1 MKKIFTTLSIAFF
14 VASQISAQNQSRHAI
29 LTNYVSSQSIKSLP
43 TVIEETASTETPKRK
58 CGNTTVDAKYEE
70 AFQEMILKHQQFANG
85 KKASVV
91 YNIPIIFHVIHTGQA
106 VGTGYNLSLTQIN
119 SQITRLNA
127 DYRKLN
133 SDFST
138 YVTQS
143 GLSSLAADCEITFC
157 AAKVSPTGAVL
168 AEPGVD
174 RILVSSKGWTN
185 PPYTALS
192 SYLQNTVKAS
202 SSWDPTKYFNVWV
215 TDMGTGPGAVLG
227 YAQFPTIP
235 SNTLSPVSDMYGQGG
250 AANTDGVVVNYL
262 NLGVS
267 GSANA
272 PYNLGRTLTHESGH
286 WLGLLHIWGD
296 DGTACTGSD
305 YTTDT
310 PNQGSENYTC
320 PTINGAVVTDG
331 CTAASPGVNY
341 QNYMDYSD
349 DKCMVMFTAGQKAR
363 IQSVMANCVRR
374 ASLNTSTVCTVPN
387 GVDEQVSNIEMT
399 IFPNPTNGE
408 LNVTVDLLNAQDF
421 TISVINTLGQTV
433 KEVKQ
438 TQSNGGTVKIDL
450 SSNSAG
456 VYFVSLK
463 SKTLSKTKRII
474 IQ

>member
-1 MKKIFTTLSIAFF
+1 MKKIFTTLSITFIA
-14 VASQISAQNQSRHAI
+14 ASQLSSQSQFRRGT
-29 LTNYVSSQSIKSLP
+29 LTNYVSLQTIKTLP
-43 TVIEETASTETPKRK
+43 TVIEKTTTTETPKRK

-70 AFQEMILKHQQFANG
+70 AFQKMILKHQQFTNG
-85 KKASVV
+85 KKASIV

-106 VGTGYNLSLTQIN
+106 IGTGYNLSLTQIN

-143 GLSSLAADCEITFC
+143 GLSSVAADCEITFC

-174 RILVSSKGWTN
+174 RILASSKGWTS
-185 PPYTALS
+185 PPYTASS
-192 SYLQNTVKAS
+192 SYLENTVKAG

-215 TDMGTGPGAVLG
+215 TEMGGGILG
-227 YAQFPTIP
+227 YAQFPTVP
-235 SNTLSPVSDMYGQGG
+235 SGTTPITDMVGQGG
-250 AANTDGVVVNYL
+250 AANTDGVVINYS

-272 PYNLGRTLTHESGH
+272 PYNMGRTLTHESGH
-286 WLGLLHIWGD
+286 WLGLWHIWGD
-296 DGTACTGSD
+296 DFGSCSGSD

-310 PNQGSENYTC
+310 PNQDSENYTC
-320 PTINGAVVTDG
+320 PTTNGAVVTDG
-331 CTAASPGVNY
+331 CTASSPGVNY

-363 IQSVMANCVRR
+363 IQAVMANCVRR

-387 GVDEQVSNIEMT
+387 GIDEQVSNIEMT

-408 LNVTVDLLNAQDF
+408 LNITIDLLNTQDF

-456 VYFVSLK
+456 VYFVTLK

-474 IQ
+474 LQ

>member
-1 MKKIFTTLSIAFF
+1 MKKIFTTLSVAFF
-14 VASQISAQNQSRHAI
+14 VVSQISAQNQSRHAI
-29 LTNYVSSQSIKSLP
+29 LTNYVSSQAIKSLP
-43 TVIEETASTETPKRK
+43 IVIDESAKTETPKRK
-58 CGNTTVDAKYEE
+58 CATPILDDGYENWVQAE
-70 AFQEMILKHQQFANG
+70 IKKQEQFANG
-85 KKASVV
+85 KKALVI
-91 YNIPIIFHVIHTGQA
+91 YTIPIIFHIIHTGQT
-106 VGTGYNLSLTQIN
+106 VGTGYNLSLAQIN

-138 YVTQS
+138 YVTQT
-143 GLSSLAADCEITFC
+143 GLSSVAADCEITFC
-157 AAKVSPTGAVL
+157 AAKVSPTGSVL

-174 RILVSSKGWTN
+174 RILASSKGWTS
-185 PPYTALS
+185 PPYTAS
-192 SYLQNTVKAS
+192 SAYLENTIKVG

-215 TDMGTGPGAVLG
+215 TEMGGGILG
-227 YAQFPTIP
+227 YAQFPTVPNGTAPI
-235 SNTLSPVSDMYGQGG
+235 TDMVGMGG
-250 AANTDGVVVNYL
+250 AAATDGVVVNYL
-262 NLGVS
+262 NLGAS
-267 GSANA
+267 GAANA

-286 WLGLLHIWGD
+286 WLGLRHIWGD

-310 PNQGSENYTC
+310 PNQAGENYTC
-320 PTINGAVVTDG
+320 PTTNGAVVTDG

-363 IQSVMANCVRR
+363 MQACMANCARR
-374 ASLNTSTVCTVPN
+374 TSLNTSTVCSTSTSTGIDESTSTV
-387 GVDEQVSNIEMT
+387 EMT

-408 LNVTVDLLNAQDF
+408 INVTVDLLITQDF

-456 VYFVSLK
+456 VYFVLLK

-474 IQ
+474 LQ